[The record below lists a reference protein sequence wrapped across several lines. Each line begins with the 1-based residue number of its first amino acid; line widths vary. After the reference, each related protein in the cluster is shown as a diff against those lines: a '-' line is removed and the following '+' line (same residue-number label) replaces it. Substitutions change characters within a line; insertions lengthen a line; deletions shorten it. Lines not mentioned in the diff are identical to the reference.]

1 MYLHVC
7 RERLLLLL
15 LRVENCRECIR
26 RRGSRSRVSVDGG
39 LLRLLI
45 ASRHGF
51 SSGNIGHHAGDMG
64 GWEVARVT
72 RLRYFIGRSDCSL
85 S

>member
-15 LRVENCRECIR
+15 RVENRRECVR

-45 ASRHGF
+45 ASGHGF
-51 SSGNIGHHAGDMG
+51 PSGNVGHHADIWADG
-64 GWEVARVT
+64 
-72 RLRYFIGRSDCSL
+72 S
-85 S
+85 